1 MMNRRAAEGRRLLP
15 VSVLVLALV
24 AVGSLGAET
33 PAPTLDALERAV
45 AANPEDLRAA
55 AAYREAAI
63 DAGQFD
69 RSIKFL
75 DKLADRRG
83 SGPNVKLSL
92 ALAYVDK
99 VPTVGDFRKLYLGR
113 DAINAATRSLRQR
126 PTMLAYYVRGL
137 VNIYYNN
144 LIFHRVPRGI
154 DDFKKALE
162 MVSAETSPFALW
174 HLYMSLG
181 DAYWRLEDRAMARE
195 VWAKG
200 LALVPDSAELARR
213 MQADEVH
220 AGSIVDRALDPNVR
234 VDTSLR
240 GVDLP

>member
-1 MMNRRAAEGRRLLP
+1 MIRRALARGGRLLCVP
-15 VSVLVLALV
+15 LFVLVAAGPLL
-24 AVGSLGAET
+24 AET
-33 PAPTLDALERAV
+33 PAATLDMLERAV
-45 AANPEDLRAA
+45 GANPEDLRAA
-55 AAYREAAI
+55 AAYRQAAI

-75 DKLADRRG
+75 NKLAGRRG

-113 DAINAATRSLRQR
+113 DAINAATKSIDQR

-144 LIFHRVPRGI
+144 FIFHRVPRGI
-154 DDFKKALE
+154 DDFKKALA
-162 MVSAETSPFALW
+162 MVTPATSPFALW

-181 DAYWRLEDRAMARE
+181 DAYWRLEDHAMARD
-195 VWAKG
+195 VWAQG

-213 MQADEVH
+213 VQADDAH
-220 AGSIVDRALDPNVR
+220 AGSIVGRALDPGVR